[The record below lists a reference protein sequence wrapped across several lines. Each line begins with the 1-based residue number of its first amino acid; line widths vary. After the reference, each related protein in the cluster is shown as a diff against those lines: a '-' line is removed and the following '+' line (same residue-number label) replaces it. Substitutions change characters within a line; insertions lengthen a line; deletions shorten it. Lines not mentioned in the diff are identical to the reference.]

1 MLYGRSP
8 RARRTFVV
16 SWIVGTLVVFSS
28 QIAAL
33 MASPAIPGTRNVV
46 LLGPVPI
53 VFLALV
59 VNLVLLGLLIR
70 HNSGGGELERFD
82 ARGGSFVVAA
92 TGLVGS
98 LAAIFGVTI
107 AVNLLLANVSR
118 I

>member
-82 ARGGSFVVAA
+82 ARGRSFVVA